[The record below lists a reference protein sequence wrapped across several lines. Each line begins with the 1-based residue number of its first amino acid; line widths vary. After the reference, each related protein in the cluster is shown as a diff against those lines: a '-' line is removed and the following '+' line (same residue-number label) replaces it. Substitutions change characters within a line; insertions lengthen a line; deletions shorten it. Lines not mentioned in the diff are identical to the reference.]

1 MTNSLRICS
10 LHFPVGHTAGL
21 ATASVLSITSL
32 ELIYLLPGSLCPL
45 ITSLQCPPSPRLLKI
60 PLAGLMRFVL
70 LSPMRC
76 DSSRDSA
83 CSRPCVAG
91 QLWLGWGCGWDLR
104 PKSSAWRPGLESWH
118 HFRVGTPS
126 CQRAGAGV
134 VTDRPWSRGSGA
146 CGVWGLGCS
155 AVCFPWGTGV
165 EVSKESHPFSI
176 CHVKL
181 EWCEQANDPHCN
193 RKCV

>member
-45 ITSLQCPPSPRLLKI
+45 ITSLQCPPLLAFENSTCGADAVCAAEPNAVWLIARFCRLT
-60 PLAGLMRFVL
+60 
-70 LSPMRC
+70 SMRC
-76 DSSRDSA
+76 RTA
-83 CSRPCVAG
+83 VARVG
-91 QLWLGWGCGWDLR
+91 MWVGSKTQIF
-104 PKSSAWRPGLESWH
+104 SAWRPGLESWH

-176 CHVKL
+176 HHVKL